1 MDVNAAVA
9 ALAAIAGV
17 CTGVIAMLAFRW
29 SERDQARPT
38 RSSLHTDAVLPPGVD
53 TVLSV
58 LRSSAVV
65 LDESDSVVKASSAAY
80 ALGLVRGGKLAVD
93 PMLRMA
99 RDTRRDGEIRQVEL
113 DLPRR
118 GTGRG
123 EALAVSARVA
133 PLGSRL
139 VLLLVE
145 DLTEARRI
153 EAVRRD
159 FVANVSHE
167 LKTPVGALSL
177 LSEAVMDASDDPG
190 AVTRFA
196 GRMQIEATR
205 LTNLVQELID
215 LSRVQNDDP
224 LEDAEPVR
232 VDELVAEAIDRS
244 RHAASTKQITM
255 AVGSTAAADGS
266 GTAGLHVWGHRG
278 QLAAALG
285 NLVENA
291 VNYSPA
297 RTRVGI
303 AARRVTAPGGDQI
316 EIAVTDQGIGI
327 SEKDRERIFERFYRV
342 DPARSRATGG
352 TGLGL
357 AIVKHV
363 AASHDGEVTVW
374 STEGQGSTFTL
385 RLPEAG
391 SVRDRGRVRSGDQ
404 AGHGPRDSDPASD
417 SPSDSASDSAP
428 DPDRDPD
435 RDRDPGPDSGPGP
448 GSGSGSGRG
457 AAFRHRGDPGA
468 EAGHQPEP
476 GPDFPYGP
484 DPRTTPREPLPAP
497 EVLP

>member
-9 ALAAIAGV
+9 AAAAIAGV
-17 CTGVIAMLAFRW
+17 LTGVIAMLAFRW
-29 SERDQARPT
+29 SERDQKRPT
-38 RSSLHTDAVLPPGVD
+38 RTSLHTDPVLPPGVD

-65 LDESDSVVKASSAAY
+65 LDEADAVVKASSAAY
-80 ALGLVRGGKLAVD
+80 ALGLVRGGTLSVE
-93 PMLRMA
+93 PMLQMA

-177 LSEAVMDASDDPG
+177 LSEAVMDASDDPE
-190 AVTRFA
+190 AVQRFA

-232 VDELVAEAIDRS
+232 VDELVAEAIDRC
-244 RHAASTKQITM
+244 RHQAGTKQITM
-255 AVGSTAAADGS
+255 ASNVWSPDGTDQGGRREGDAAD
-266 GTAGLHVWGHRG
+266 LHVWGNRG

-303 AARRVTAPGGDQI
+303 AARRVSAPGGDMI
-316 EIAVTDQGIGI
+316 ELAVTDQGIGI
-327 SEKDRERIFERFYRV
+327 SDKDKERIFERFYRV

-363 AASHDGEVTVW
+363 VASHGGEVTVW
-374 STEGQGSTFTL
+374 SAEGQGSTFTL

-391 SVRDRGRVRSGDQ
+391 AARDRAQ
-404 AGHGPRDSDPASD
+404 QH
-417 SPSDSASDSAP
+417 
-428 DPDRDPD
+428 
-435 RDRDPGPDSGPGP
+435 PGLD
-448 GSGSGSGRG
+448 
-457 AAFRHRGDPGA
+457 D
-468 EAGHQPEP
+468 EAGPT
-476 GPDFPYGP
+476 DSSPYAS
-484 DPRTTPREPLPAP
+484 LPAP

>member
-1 MDVNAAVA
+1 MNAAVA
-9 ALAAIAGV
+9 AAAAIAGV
-17 CTGVIAMLAFRW
+17 GTGVIAMLAFRW
-29 SERDQARPT
+29 SEREQKKPT
-38 RSSLHTDAVLPPGVD
+38 RTSLRPDSNAPLPPGVD

-58 LRSSAVV
+58 LSSSAVV

-80 ALGLVRGGKLAVD
+80 ALGLVRGGRLAVE
-93 PMLRMA
+93 PMLNMA

-167 LKTPVGALSL
+167 LKTPTGALSL
-177 LSEAVMDASDDPG
+177 LSEAVLDASDDQE
-190 AVTRFA
+190 AVEHFA
-196 GRMQIEATR
+196 RRMQIEATR

-232 VDELVAEAIDRS
+232 VDELVAEAIDRCRQQAGS
-244 RHAASTKQITM
+244 KQITM
-255 AVGSTAAADGS
+255 AAGGAAD
-266 GTAGLHVWGHRG
+266 LRIWGNRG

-291 VNYSPA
+291 VNYSPV

-303 AARRVTAPGGDQI
+303 AARRVVVTGGDEI

-327 SEKDRERIFERFYRV
+327 SEKDRERVFERFYRV

-363 AASHDGEVTVW
+363 AASHGGEVTVW
-374 STEGQGSTFTL
+374 SSEGQGSTFTL

-391 SVRDRGRVRSGDQ
+391 SAR
-404 AGHGPRDSDPASD
+404 
-417 SPSDSASDSAP
+417 
-428 DPDRDPD
+428 D
-435 RDRDPGPDSGPGP
+435 RDRPSGGPLIVNGDGASGPD
-448 GSGSGSGRG
+448 
-457 AAFRHRGDPGA
+457 AAPDTY
-468 EAGHQPEP
+468 EP
-476 GPDFPYGP
+476 F
-484 DPRTTPREPLPAP
+484 PAP
-497 EVLP
+497 EALP